1 MCNFAV
7 THHLTN
13 SNLYSMEQ
21 EFEKIFEEL
30 YSAGS
35 FQAAENNL
43 AYGMST
49 ADIELYKQVENV
61 MDESFSDTTV
71 TTVTNDA
78 YFFL

>member
-1 MCNFAV
+1 
-7 THHLTN
+7 
-13 SNLYSMEQ
+13 MEQ